1 MVEPVRVVAKPG
13 SEAGDLSD
21 LDFCKCGHQ
30 RCVHLD
36 DGCGICK
43 LGDCERFD
51 NEPMPETTLV
61 DQRLLE
67 PTAFIDLA
75 MQLAGFES
83 ASEVVFETDRDGH
96 LLRVQVFGEKS
107 KPCYE
112 K

>member
-1 MVEPVRVVAKPG
+1 MSARVIAKPG
-13 SEAGDLSD
+13 AEAGDLSD

-51 NEPMPETTLV
+51 NEPVPQYPLRMVE
-61 DQRLLE
+61 QKLLE
-67 PTAFIDLA
+67 PTAFLA
-75 MQLAGFES
+75 LAKELANFAS

-96 LLRVQVFGEKS
+96 LLRVQIFGSTKERTND
-107 KPCYE
+107 
-112 K
+112 